1 MGMNAIAVY
10 MLSELLAELIG
21 EWHLAG
27 GVSVKHWIFQ
37 TIFAPL
43 ASPSMAALLYA
54 LAYTAL
60 MYLFAY
66 LLYRKKWFFRV

>member
-1 MGMNAIAVY
+1 
-10 MLSELLAELIG
+10 
-21 EWHLAG
+21 
-27 GVSVKHWIFQ
+27 
-37 TIFAPL
+37 
-43 ASPSMAALLYA
+43 MAALLYA